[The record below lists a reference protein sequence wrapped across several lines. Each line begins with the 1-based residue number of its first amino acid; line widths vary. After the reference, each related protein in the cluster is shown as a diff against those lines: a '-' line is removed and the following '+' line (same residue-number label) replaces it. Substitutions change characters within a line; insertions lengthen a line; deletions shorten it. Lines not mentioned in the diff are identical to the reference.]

1 VTALQAFPPVATPV
15 VRAKA
20 RLGWV
25 DAAKGIGIV
34 LVVYGHAVDG
44 LRSAGLVPADG
55 WAAFTFYAI
64 YTFHM
69 PLFFLLSGLFV
80 PGRLQRDRA
89 RFVWRLFPTI
99 AYPYFLWSIVQ
110 VTILYLAAAY
120 VNVPRTH
127 LAYAEIL
134 WSPPSQFW
142 FLYVLFLCHLAAAA
156 SVWKGSGALLTVI
169 GIAAALFYYAA
180 YPHATVVR
188 CFAEFL
194 IFYAVGVLYG
204 QRIAGVQAAATRYWR
219 WSAVA
224 VLLAVPVTW
233 FGFTHG
239 FPYGA
244 AWVLPVT
251 AAGIAGT
258 LSLSVALSGRPA
270 VLFQFL
276 GQRAMAIYVLHV
288 LFVAGTRIVLAKL
301 LGLEWGALLLPILVA
316 AGLCGPVVGC
326 EIVARLRLNEWAGLG
341 GLPRRAKAAHG

>member
-1 VTALQAFPPVATPV
+1 MTAIQAFPPVAAPIAP
-15 VRAKA
+15 AKA

-25 DAAKGIGIV
+25 DVAKGIGIV

-44 LRSAGLVPADG
+44 LRSAGLVPGDG
-55 WAAFTFYAI
+55 WASFSFYAI

-89 RFVWRLFPTI
+89 RFVRRQFPSI
-99 AYPYFLWSIVQ
+99 FYPYFLWSIVQ

-127 LAYAEIL
+127 LGYAEIL

-156 SVWKGSGALLTVI
+156 LVWKGSGALLTAI
-169 GIAAALFYYAA
+169 GIAAALFYYST
-180 YPHATVVR
+180 YPHATVMR
-188 CFAEFL
+188 CFTEFL

-204 QRIAGVQAAATRYWR
+204 GRIAQVEAAAARYWR
-219 WSAVA
+219 WSVAA
-224 VLLAVPVTW
+224 VLLALPAIW
-233 FGFTHG
+233 FGFSHG

-258 LSLSVALSGRPA
+258 LALSVALSGRPA
-270 VLFQFL
+270 AMLRYL

-301 LGLEWGALLLPILVA
+301 LGFDQGALLLPALLT
-316 AGLCGPVVGC
+316 AGICGPVLAC
-326 EIVARLRLNEWAGLG
+326 EVAERLRLTAWLGLG
-341 GLPRRAKAAHG
+341 SPPRRAKAAYG